1 MFVMM
6 NRMSVPPEFR
16 EKFEAAFSTRAKA
29 VDTRPGFI
37 KAEILRPKTGN
48 EYIVMTH
55 WETEDDF
62 IGWTGSKEYIEGH
75 KRVGDFKDAS
85 GKMMLSSKVD
95 MYEVFAV

>member
-6 NRMSVPPEFR
+6 NRMTVPAGLR

-29 VDTRPGFI
+29 VDRRPGFI
-37 KAEILRPKTGN
+37 KAEILRPKSGD

-55 WETEDDF
+55 WETESDF
-62 IGWTGSKEYIEGH
+62 IGWTGSQEYIEGH

-85 GKMMLSSKVD
+85 GKMMLTSKVE